1 MMAPG
6 ARVAGWHAKMHEM
19 PAKPALKRSVRR
31 LARGA
36 AFRVGTSDRV
46 ERTVLASPAL
56 RRLAFCRAKR
66 YVAGVDEGDAIAT
79 VRALQSVGLAASVD
93 LFGENTDDA
102 SYADAVTKRY
112 VALAATLADHP
123 RSYVS
128 LDCSHLGLDQDP
140 ARCGERV
147 ERIAASLRGD
157 ARLQLG
163 AEQSART
170 DAILGIAYTAAQKGL
185 PVMATVQANLRRSAE
200 DVEALANA
208 RVPVRLVKGAYVE
221 DDQVAHAWGPPT
233 DGAYIALAQRLAE
246 LGADHSLATHDPA
259 LLDQLTRDRHEAT
272 LEFLLGVRSEDARR
286 LAAAGHQV
294 RIYVPFGPR
303 WFRYYAR
310 RAAESIRA

>member
-1 MMAPG
+1 MPG
-6 ARVAGWHAKMHEM
+6 
-19 PAKPALKRSVRR
+19 KPALHRSVRR

-36 AFRVGTSDRV
+36 AVRVATSDRV
-46 ERTVLASPAL
+46 ERAVLASPAL
-56 RRLAFCRAKR
+56 RRVALRRAKR
-66 YVAGVDEGDAIAT
+66 YVAGLDERDALAT
-79 VRALQSVGLAASVD
+79 VRALHSVGLAASVD

-102 SYADAVTKRY
+102 SYVDAVTERY

-140 ARCGERV
+140 AGCGERV
-147 ERIAASLRGD
+147 ERIAASLRRG

-170 DAILGIAYTAAQKGL
+170 DAILGIACAAARKGL
-185 PVMATVQANLRRSAE
+185 PVMATVQANLRRSADDLE
-200 DVEALANA
+200 VLANA

-221 DDQVAHAWGPPT
+221 DERVAHAWGPPT
-233 DGAYIALAQRLAE
+233 DRAYIALAQRLAE

-259 LLDQLTRDRHEAT
+259 LLDQLTRDRHAAA
-272 LEFLLGVRSEDARR
+272 LEFLLGVCSEDARR

-310 RAAESIRA
+310 RVAESIRA